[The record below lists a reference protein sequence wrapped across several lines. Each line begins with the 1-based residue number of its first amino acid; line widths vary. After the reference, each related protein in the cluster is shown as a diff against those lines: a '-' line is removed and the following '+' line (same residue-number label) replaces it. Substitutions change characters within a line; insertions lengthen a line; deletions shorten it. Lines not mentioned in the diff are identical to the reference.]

1 MVCKVPV
8 QKISGRMVRL
18 EITVDFS
25 YLKDF
30 TCLEMHR
37 FSSRQFGKVRHYLD
51 KEQHCTF
58 KKMLFFLRPY
68 QGKFHQYSKNEQST
82 STIYFNKRRLS

>member
-18 EITVDFS
+18 EIPVDFS

-30 TCLEMHR
+30 TCLEMHK
-37 FSSRQFGKVRHYLD
+37 FSS
-51 KEQHCTF
+51 
-58 KKMLFFLRPY
+58 
-68 QGKFHQYSKNEQST
+68 
-82 STIYFNKRRLS
+82 